1 MTRPHCPDTSR
12 EANVFAYGQPL
23 SAGSKAVVV
32 SKFGSHG
39 NYGPR
44 VAAVAHYT
52 LNHYFHSS
60 RSGKMKH
67 VSVASME
74 GVS

>member
-1 MTRPHCPDTSR
+1 VTRPHCPDTLR
-12 EANVFAYGQPL
+12 EANVCAYGQPL
-23 SAGSKAVVV
+23 SAGLTAVVV

-52 LNHYFHSS
+52 LNHYVHNS

-67 VSVASME
+67 FSIASME
-74 GVS
+74 EVS